1 MSTPQD
7 VSRRFLTTM
16 SGWLVSLPHDLRV
29 LFEAKD
35 EPNLDRVAREAAAG
49 AIVFVLTPDTTG
61 DADFVRFA
69 DDVLLL
75 RAVLQFVEK
84 SGGEGAGDFRERFA
98 EYYGALDENMA
109 VCKSV
114 MGDTFDWITGKVATL
129 GKQVYKGKKL
139 PTYLDDDS
147 AAEELYEDSLAF
159 ATDYPIDEEKLSMRL
174 KKLDTLLEPLKR
186 KAAEDRKKVVLGGAS
201 TTSSSTS

>member
-7 VSRRFLTTM
+7 ASRQFLTTV
-16 SGWLVSLPHDLRV
+16 SRWLVSLPHDLRV

-35 EPNLDRVAREAAAG
+35 EPNLERIAREAAAG
-49 AIVFVLTPDTTG
+49 AIVFVLTPDKTA

-69 DDVLLL
+69 DDALMF
-75 RAVLQFVEK
+75 RAVLQFVAK
-84 SGGEGAGDFRERFA
+84 SGGEGADDFRGRFS
-98 EYYGALDENMA
+98 EYYENLDEDMA
-109 VCKSV
+109 LCKQV
-114 MGDTFDWITGKVATL
+114 MGDTFDWIVGKVATL

-139 PTYLDDDS
+139 PMYLDDTA

-159 ATDYPIDEEKLSMRL
+159 ATEYTIDEDKLSVRL

-186 KAAEDRKKVVLGGAS
+186 KAADDRKKLG
-201 TTSSSTS
+201 

>member
-7 VSRRFLTTM
+7 ASREFLTTV

-49 AIVFVLTPDTTG
+49 AIVFVLTPDKTA

-69 DDVLLL
+69 DDAILF
-75 RAVLQFVEK
+75 RTVLQYVAAK
-84 SGGEGAGDFRERFA
+84 GGEGAADFKDRFA
-98 EYYGALDENMA
+98 EYYETLDADLE
-109 VCKSV
+109 VVKGV
-114 MGDTFDWITGKVATL
+114 MGDTYEWIAGKVATL

-139 PTYLDDDS
+139 PMYIDDEA

-159 ATDYPIDEEKLSMRL
+159 ATEYTIDEDKLSVRL

-186 KAAEDRKKVVLGGAS
+186 KAADDRKKFA
-201 TTSSSTS
+201 

>member
-1 MSTPQD
+1 VSTPQD
-7 VSRRFLTTM
+7 ASREFLTTV

-49 AIVFVLTPDTTG
+49 AIVFVLTPDKTA

-69 DDVLLL
+69 DDAILF
-75 RAVLQFVEK
+75 RTVLQYVAAK
-84 SGGEGAGDFRERFA
+84 GGEGAADFKERFA
-98 EYYGALDENMA
+98 EYYASLDSDLE
-109 VCKSV
+109 VVKGV
-114 MGDTFDWITGKVATL
+114 MGDTYEWIAGKVATL

-139 PTYLDDDS
+139 PMYIDDEA

-159 ATDYPIDEEKLSMRL
+159 ATEYTIDEDKLSVRL

-186 KAAEDRKKVVLGGAS
+186 KAADDRKKLA
-201 TTSSSTS
+201 